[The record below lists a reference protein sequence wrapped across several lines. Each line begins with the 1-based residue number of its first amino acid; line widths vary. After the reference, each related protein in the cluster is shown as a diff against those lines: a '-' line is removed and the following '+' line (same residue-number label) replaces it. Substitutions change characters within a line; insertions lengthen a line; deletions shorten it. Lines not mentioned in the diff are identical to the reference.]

1 MLRVK
6 ELLHSKLSGRIL
18 PVPLLQA
25 SPQQITSHL
34 AKLAKLHGIC
44 LNDIQEPSGYY
55 SYSESGEKNTGLLLV
70 LSDKNGI
77 HIKTGSPE
85 QLKDNLE
92 HTLPRLLQ
100 RIVRIEQ
107 LLAEESYDTTPDGDD
122 IVIPATYLPA
132 KEVLLESVFLNRSKP
147 GWDFY
152 LALDSDYS
160 ADDMVTFSL
169 QGSRKKFAMPM
180 KRAVL
185 YLLND
190 FLKAVRHSIEL
201 DLSLLGKEN
210 LTDKEASSET
220 SDIEKLAEIITKHL
234 QKNEEDEK
242 LLNLKELAETIGIPY
257 STLSKKKL
265 PFHRVGR
272 KSQKLYSKSDVLK
285 FLKRS
290 SPK

>member
-1 MLRVK
+1 MK
-6 ELLHSKLSGRIL
+6 DIKIKIHSKLSERIQ

-34 AKLAKLHGIC
+34 NKLAKLHDII

-55 SYSESGEKNTGLLLV
+55 SLSESDEKNTCLLLV
-70 LSDKNGI
+70 LPDKNGI
-77 HIKTGSPE
+77 HIKTGAPE
-85 QLKDNLE
+85 QLRDNLE

-107 LLAEESYDTTPDGDD
+107 MAAEESYDTTPDGDD

-132 KEVLLESVFLNRSKP
+132 KEVFFESVFLNRPKP

-152 LALDSDYS
+152 LALGKDYS

-169 QGSRKKFAMPM
+169 QESRKKYAMPM

-190 FLKAVRHSIEL
+190 FLKALRHSIEL
-201 DLSLLGKEN
+201 DLSLLGTSIPKPQSQKKE
-210 LTDKEASSET
+210 LTEPSTPEFYTPEQLAIKLNVSKKAITKWTQERKFPGQVKVGGIWRYPSHE
-220 SDIEKLAEIITKHL
+220 IEKG
-234 QKNEEDEK
+234 
-242 LLNLKELAETIGIPY
+242 LLRGELFG
-257 STLSKKKL
+257 SKKK
-265 PFHRVGR
+265 
-272 KSQKLYSKSDVLK
+272 
-285 FLKRS
+285 
-290 SPK
+290 